1 MPTWSLEQQCK
12 NDNPYC
18 SVIRIGKLEKGQG
31 INQGVKLIA
40 YPVFALHHACVSKKG
55 GGVPE
60 VTSID
65 NGPITIARIPNSI
78 ETCQRILHTSSL
90 IHCIHP

>member
-1 MPTWSLEQQCK
+1 MQNGNQ
-12 NDNPYC
+12 YC
-18 SVIRIGKLEKGQG
+18 SVIRIENLEKRPC
-31 INQGVKLIA
+31 ISQGVKLIT
-40 YPVFALHHACVSKKG
+40 YPLFALHHACVSKKG

-78 ETCQRILHTSSL
+78 DTCQSILHTSSL